1 MKLNLQKRLAAQ
13 ILKCSEKKIQFDNTR
28 LADIKEAIT
37 KADIKSLIF
46 EKVIKKKPTKNTS
59 KYRARKKAIQKR
71 KGRQRGHG
79 SRKGSLSARF
89 PKKRVWINKI
99 RLQRKFLKEL
109 KDKKMITPSIYQQLY
124 MKAKGGFFRNKKH
137 IKLYLEEHHL
147 VKKKK

>member
-13 ILKCSEKKIQFDNTR
+13 ILKCSEKKVQFDTTR
-28 LADIKEAIT
+28 LSDIKEAIT

-46 EKVIKKKPTKNTS
+46 ENAIKKKPGKYTS
-59 KYRARKKAIQKR
+59 KYWARKKAIQKR

-79 SRKGSLSARF
+79 SRKGSQSARL
-89 PKKRVWINKI
+89 PKKRAWINKI

-109 KDKKMITPSIYQQLY
+109 KDKKIITPLIYQQLY

-137 IKLYLEEHHL
+137 IKLYLEERGL
-147 VKKKK
+147 AKKK

>member
-13 ILKCSEKKIQFDNTR
+13 ILKCSEKKIKFDNSR
-28 LADIKEAIT
+28 LSDIKEAIT

-46 EKVIKKKPTKNTS
+46 EKVIKKSPVKNTS
-59 KYRARKKAIQKR
+59 KYRARKKASQKR

-79 SRKGSLSARF
+79 SRKGSQTARF
-89 PKKRVWINKI
+89 PKKREWVNKI
-99 RLQRKFLKEL
+99 RLQRKLLKEL
-109 KDKKMITPSIYQQLY
+109 KDKKIITPLVYQQLY

-147 VKKKK
+147 AKKK

>member
-13 ILKCSEKKIQFDNTR
+13 ILKCSEKKIQFDVTR
-28 LADIKEAIT
+28 LSDIKEAIT

-79 SRKGSLSARF
+79 SRKGSKSARL
-89 PKKRVWINKI
+89 PTKRVWINKI

-109 KDKKMITPSIYQQLY
+109 KDKKIITPSIYQQLY

-137 IKLYLEEHHL
+137 VKLYLEEHHL
-147 VKKKK
+147 AKKK